1 MIFTVMD
8 YTIDTDDERLFELHY
23 ENLLHFT
30 WDEFPD
36 ADIDDV
42 IYEYDKDNNFACI
55 YFVRNADLRCN
66 YNWIKEDDFRL
77 IIGSDDTQTFLEAMN
92 AIHEENRDACHPI
105 DKHAYGYYIKKSKV
119 KKYFMD
125 HFVESGVKSV
135 DFFCDNTLLCIML
148 FGQ

>member
-1 MIFTVMD
+1 MKFTVMD
-8 YTIDTDDERLFELHY
+8 YTIDTDDEEFFY
-23 ENLLHFT
+23 MDNENLFLLT
-30 WDEFPD
+30 MDEFPD

-77 IIGSDDTQTFLEAMN
+77 IIGSDDTQTFLKAMN

-105 DKHAYGYYIKKSKV
+105 DKHVYDCYIKKSKV

>member
-1 MIFTVMD
+1 MKFTIMG
-8 YTIDTDDERLFELHY
+8 YMLDTDDEEFFY
-23 ENLLHFT
+23 MDNENLFLLT
-30 WDEFPD
+30 MDEFPD

-77 IIGSDDTQTFLEAMN
+77 IIGSDDTRTFQEAMT
-92 AIHEENRDACHPI
+92 AIHEENRDAYHPI
-105 DKHAYGYYIKKSKV
+105 DKYVYDYYIKKSKV